1 MPQRRARRCS
11 LRAAVARLAI
21 SSRSHCGLFS
31 VILESHEVDR
41 AVALLEPELDQ
52 RRAVARAAQAPPAC
66 RFVGGAV
73 SRAYQIASVGIE
85 KYTLLPVE
93 FHRNMGAAVEITMH
107 ATAMAYREG
116 GRRLAEVLN
125 LEAHTLARVGQG

>member
-11 LRAAVARLAI
+11 LSAAVARLAI

-31 VILESHEVDR
+31 VILESHEVNR

-52 RRAVARAAQAPPAC
+52 RRTVARTAQAPPAC
-66 RFVGGAV
+66 RFVCGAV
-73 SRAYQIASVGIE
+73 SRAYQITPVGIE

-93 FHRNMGAAVEITMH
+93 FHRDMGAAVQVSVH
-107 ATAMAYREG
+107 PAGLAHRKR
-116 GRRLAEVLN
+116 GRRLAEVLD
-125 LEAHTLARVGQG
+125 LEAHALAR